1 MKNILQIIF
10 TRRFIIL
17 SFLLASLY
25 LILSVYLMNFTL
37 VKLTITGEFPIG
49 YKFNLLV
56 DLLGGMLTAMSGTG
70 LLVLILTAILAG
82 INLVLLSKR
91 ILILKSSGKLHLVA
105 GGSSLLGIAG
115 SGCAA
120 CGLPVIAL
128 LGLSGSVAFLPFG
141 GSEISIISLALLSI
155 SLYFLL
161 KSYSKELSCKVNLY
175 EN

>member
-1 MKNILQIIF
+1 MKYMLQTIF
-10 TRRFIIL
+10 TKKFIIL
-17 SFLLASLY
+17 SLVLAFIY

-37 VKLTITGEFPIG
+37 VKLTITGSYPMG

-56 DLLGGMLTAMSGTG
+56 NLLGGMLTAMTGTG
-70 LLVLILTAILAG
+70 LLILILTAILAG

-91 ILILKSSGKLHLVA
+91 ILILKFSGKLHWVA

-128 LGLSGSVAFLPFG
+128 LGLSGSIAYLPFG
-141 GSEISIISLALLSI
+141 GSEISVISLALLSI

-161 KSYSKELSCKVNLY
+161 KSYNKELSCKVQFK
-175 EN
+175 

>member
-1 MKNILQIIF
+1 MFKLIF
-10 TRRFIIL
+10 TKKFIIL
-17 SFLLASLY
+17 SSLLAFVY

-37 VKLTITGEFPIG
+37 VKLTITGSYPIG

-56 DLLGGMLTAMSGTG
+56 DLLGGMLTAMSTAG
-70 LLVLILTAILAG
+70 LLILILTAILAG
-82 INLVLLSKR
+82 INLVLISKR
-91 ILILKSSGKLHLVA
+91 ILTLKSSRKLHWVV

-115 SGCAA
+115 GGCAA

-141 GSEISIISLALLSI
+141 GSEISIISLVFLSI

-161 KSYSKELSCKVNLY
+161 KSYTKQLSCKVDLY

>member
-1 MKNILQIIF
+1 MKYMLQTIF
-10 TRRFIIL
+10 TKKFMIPIL
-17 SFLLASLY
+17 LLAVVY

-37 VKLTITGEFPIG
+37 VKITITGNYPIG

-56 DLLGGMLTAMSGTG
+56 SLLGGMLTAMTG
-70 LLVLILTAILAG
+70 AGLVVLVLTAVLTGANLVLI
-82 INLVLLSKR
+82 SKR
-91 ILILKSSGKLHLVA
+91 FSVLKSSGKLHWVV

-128 LGLSGSVAFLPFG
+128 LGLSGSIAFLPFG
-141 GSEISIISLALLSI
+141 GSEISIISLVLLSI

-161 KSYSKELSCKVNLY
+161 KSYTKELSCKVDL
-175 EN
+175 

>member
-1 MKNILQIIF
+1 MKNMLPTIF
-10 TRRFIIL
+10 TKKFIIL
-17 SFLLASLY
+17 SLLLASAY

-37 VKLTITGEFPIG
+37 VKLTITGNYPIG

-70 LLVLILTAILAG
+70 LLVLALTAILAS
-82 INLVLLSKR
+82 INLVLISKR
-91 ILILKSSGKLHLVA
+91 ILTLKSSRKLHWVV

-141 GSEISIISLALLSI
+141 GSEISVISLLLLSI
-155 SLYFLL
+155 SFYLLL
-161 KSYSKELSCKVNLY
+161 KSYTKELSCKVDFK
-175 EN
+175 